1 MLWSTSVPL
10 PSASAS
16 ERKQPSHNKQSTS
29 HNKQSTSQT
38 NNQQVITINQTCINI
53 TILKTSYVTLEAK
66 PSVAF

>member
-29 HNKQSTSQT
+29 HNKQSTSH